1 MQNKQRATATQK
13 RQCHRL
19 NVMLTG
25 SIVKALCFIFLSFWM
40 QNTSA
45 QSSQEMCFYF
55 QLTSG
60 IPVRYFDAECTNF
73 TVDGVTGHEEPDK
86 EGLWDLEIK
95 YLEREGCPP
104 SIQVPTHFGV
114 NLKDWICD
122 LCAGRIGFP
131 MKIQGFWTT
140 AYLSICSGVWIWQM
154 LISAQSLLPL
164 WISVAYEGQSDWRQL
179 CPQNPSEQVVPKL
192 LIRLLSHI
200 FINFFLNGLK
210 IIMGNTS
217 FRWNNSFR
225 YFISVCLVCL
235 KINNVVLCRKNKA
248 EYCFSK
254 GKLCY
259 GEKWMIYIFKPPFVV
274 LQFRSQNCIV
284 V

>member
-1 MQNKQRATATQK
+1 MHK
-13 RQCHRL
+13 
-19 NVMLTG
+19 
-25 SIVKALCFIFLSFWM
+25 
-40 QNTSA
+40 
-45 QSSQEMCFYF
+45 FYCGWGYWSWRTWQGRTLRF
-55 QLTSG
+55 GNQV
-60 IPVRYFDAECTNF
+60 P
-73 TVDGVTGHEEPDK
+73 
-86 EGLWDLEIK
+86 
-95 YLEREGCPP
+95 REGGV
-104 SIQVPTHFGV
+104 STQHSGTHTLWG